1 MTKNQVQS
9 DVTLEGL
16 EIRVENIRIR
26 LRASSATEVIQVLGS
41 LLFEHGYVKE
51 TFVQAVLDR
60 EAKFP
65 TGLQTQALGFAIPH
79 TDTEHVL
86 KPAVAIATLEK
97 PVAFKAMGT
106 EEAEVQ
112 AELVIMLAISD
123 PSAVVPVLRSVVS
136 IAENEPTL
144 LAIRNAE
151 TAEQVLE
158 LVCAHINATI
168 ERMRPKSPGDPI
180 H

>member
-1 MTKNQVQS
+1 MKENHAQS
-9 DVTLEGL
+9 HVTLEGL
-16 EIRVENIRIR
+16 EIRVENIRTR

-51 TFVQAVLDR
+51 SFVQAVLDR

-65 TGLQTQALGFAIPH
+65 TGLQAQSLGFAIPH

-86 KPAVAIATLEK
+86 RPAVAIATLET
-97 PVAFKAMGT
+97 PVVFKAMGT
-106 EEAEVQ
+106 EDAEVQ

-136 IAENEPTL
+136 IAEHEPTL
-144 LAIRNAE
+144 LAIRDA
-151 TAEQVLE
+151 ASAQQILE
-158 LVCAHINATI
+158 LVCTHINATI
-168 ERMRPKSPGDPI
+168 EQMRPESPGD
-180 H
+180 HFH